1 MEIIVLRGR
10 SETIG
15 CTLNKDNGMMEYRNA
30 GIMGL
35 EE

>member
-1 MEIIVLRGR
+1 MEIIVIRGR
-10 SETIG
+10 SKLIG

-30 GIMGL
+30 GIMGV